1 MSKEREE
8 ERAFRVEDHRR
19 FDAEGR
25 PRPEARPEAEPA
37 KACAEA
43 SLPDIDFSTFIL
55 SLVTSA
61 MVHLGE
67 APDPEGKVR
76 KDLAL
81 AKQSIDILGLL
92 RDKTAGNLT
101 PEESRLIEEVLFDLR
116 LRYCGCLGR

>member
-1 MSKEREE
+1 MSKEQEE
-8 ERAFRVEDHRR
+8 ERAFKVEDHRR

-25 PRPEARPEAEPA
+25 PRSEERPPAEPA
-37 KACAEA
+37 KACSEA
-43 SLPDIDFSTFIL
+43 GLPDIDFSTFVL

-67 APDPEGKVR
+67 APDPDGKIR
-76 KDLAL
+76 KDLAM
-81 AKQSIDILGLL
+81 AKQTIDILGLL

-101 PEESRLIEEVLFDLR
+101 SEESRLIEEVLFDLR